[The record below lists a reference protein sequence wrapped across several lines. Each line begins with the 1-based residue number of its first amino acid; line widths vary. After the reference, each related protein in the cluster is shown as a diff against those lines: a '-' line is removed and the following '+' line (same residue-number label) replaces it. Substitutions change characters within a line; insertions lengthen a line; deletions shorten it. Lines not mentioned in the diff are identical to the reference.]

1 MMTSAARPIRTAEDL
16 RGRRALVLGFA
27 RSGIAATRFLL
38 DAGADVTIYDRRTG
52 DDLADAVAELEG
64 RPVRFA
70 LAVDQAQAEA
80 LVASADLLV
89 ASPSISPR
97 FPTTD
102 PWLRQA
108 LAAAEARGAELISE
122 VELFLRLTQA
132 RILAV
137 TGTKGKTTT
146 ATLLAAMLEAGGQS
160 HVLGGNIGQPL
171 IERAR
176 ELSPE
181 DWAVVELSE
190 LQLPTITHGADLAVY
205 TNILADH
212 IDRHGSVEAYQ
223 AVKWRLAELTSEGGG
238 RVVLNADDPVSAT
251 LGRQLGSES
260 VAWYASQPRTGATE
274 RAEAAAAV
282 AGDWVTLHGQRLLP
296 TTDLPLPGAHMRADI
311 LAAALGA
318 SLAGRTDRGRAG
330 QGPRVRGLRGGDR
343 RPLPCGGLHRRDRS
357 RAGAAGRRPH
367 PGPSWRGHGRGRAR
381 GCQRR
386 AARRRGAPL
395 SGGGELRHVH
405 RLRRP
410 WRRLPC
416 GGCCSSAFAAEA
428 ALMSAEAIAVAA
440 SRRRERSGVQRER
453 HQPNYVLLV
462 AVIALVALGVVMVYS
477 ASSVR
482 AYFASDDAS
491 TYGVQQLIW
500 AALGL
505 TVMFAASRLDFRW
518 LRFGAIYVPGIGG
531 FQPAELAKLA
541 VVLYLAHWLDRRG
554 RAASSFWNG
563 FIPFVLLVAPGFL
576 LIAIE
581 PDLGTAGVFFAAAL
595 AVFFMAG
602 ANLLHLS
609 AIAAAGVAAASAM
622 IMATPYQINRVQEFL
637 NPESDPLGKGY
648 NALQGLMALALG
660 GVTGL
665 GLGASRQKYLYLPAP
680 STDFIF
686 AIIGEEWGLIGSL
699 AVIALFLL
707 IAYQGYKIAIHA
719 PDTFS
724 GLLACGI
731 TTWLVVQAFINMAVV
746 TALAPVTGIP
756 LPFISYGGSSLTIN
770 LVAVG
775 ILLSISRETTQSG
788 SLLDAV
794 FGIGRRD
801 RRAHLPRAGRRAG
814 LARRTARP

>member
-1 MMTSAARPIRTAEDL
+1 
-16 RGRRALVLGFA
+16 V
-27 RSGIAATRFLL
+27 
-38 DAGADVTIYDRRTG
+38 
-52 DDLADAVAELEG
+52 
-64 RPVRFA
+64 
-70 LAVDQAQAEA
+70 
-80 LVASADLLV
+80 
-89 ASPSISPR
+89 
-97 FPTTD
+97 
-102 PWLRQA
+102 
-108 LAAAEARGAELISE
+108 
-122 VELFLRLTQA
+122 
-132 RILAV
+132 
-137 TGTKGKTTT
+137 
-146 ATLLAAMLEAGGQS
+146 
-160 HVLGGNIGQPL
+160 
-171 IERAR
+171 
-176 ELSPE
+176 
-181 DWAVVELSE
+181 
-190 LQLPTITHGADLAVY
+190 
-205 TNILADH
+205 
-212 IDRHGSVEAYQ
+212 
-223 AVKWRLAELTSEGGG
+223 
-238 RVVLNADDPVSAT
+238 
-251 LGRQLGSES
+251 
-260 VAWYASQPRTGATE
+260 
-274 RAEAAAAV
+274 
-282 AGDWVTLHGQRLLP
+282 
-296 TTDLPLPGAHMRADI
+296 
-311 LAAALGA
+311 
-318 SLAGRTDRGRAG
+318 
-330 QGPRVRGLRGGDR
+330 
-343 RPLPCGGLHRRDRS
+343 
-357 RAGAAGRRPH
+357 
-367 PGPSWRGHGRGRAR
+367 
-381 GCQRR
+381 
-386 AARRRGAPL
+386 
-395 SGGGELRHVH
+395 
-405 RLRRP
+405 
-410 WRRLPC
+410 
-416 GGCCSSAFAAEA
+416 
-428 ALMSAEAIAVAA
+428 SAEAIAVAA
-440 SRRRERSGVQRER
+440 TRRRERSGVQRER

-505 TVMFAASRLDFRW
+505 TVMFAATRLDFRW
-518 LRFGAIYVPGIGG
+518 LRFGAIPAYLISMALLVAVLVPDIGTSVAGSRRWIYVPGIGG

-563 FIPFVLLVAPGFL
+563 FLPFVLLVAPGFL

-622 IMATPYQINRVQEFL
+622 IMSTPYQWIRLQEFL